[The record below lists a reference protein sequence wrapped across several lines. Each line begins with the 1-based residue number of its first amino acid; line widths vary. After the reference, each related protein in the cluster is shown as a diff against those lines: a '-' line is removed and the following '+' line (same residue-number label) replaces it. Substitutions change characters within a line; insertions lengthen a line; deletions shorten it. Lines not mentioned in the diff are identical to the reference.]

1 MRTRFLVLS
10 LCLII
15 LSPARLCAQNDPC
28 ANPKTPRIGVLTGE
42 QPKSSDS
49 DFVKRGAAVGNRF
62 RDELIKL
69 LPQDSCLVRDVGV
82 FGDPENFPALKGSMV
97 LKISVLPSFKNPNVA
112 AIAVQMEAVEGAYWE
127 QALCYGTLPVLIE
140 SYSDFKI
147 GAQGVMRYWASM
159 GEEIS
164 KFEASTSGLGS
175 TKTPEGKK

>member
-49 DFVKRGAAVGNRF
+49 DFVKR
-62 RDELIKL
+62 ELIKL
-69 LPQDSCLVRDVGV
+69 LPPDSCLVRDVGV

-140 SYSDFKI
+140 SDSDFKI